1 MNKEFIPY
9 KQALELKELGF
20 DEHCFGAYNM
30 QKEFDYCNHDEG
42 WDNASLEILREG
54 TTSTVDVLAPL
65 YQQAFRWFR
74 EKHDWPIEAW
84 IQPYL
89 SQDHR
94 RYDATL
100 WTRGEFIELGIFDT
114 YEEAELACLKKL
126 IEIAKTNNMTQQTT
140 HIGDTNKMVTA
151 VEWLELVYHSQQGY
165 LSERDFKEAKQ
176 MEKEQRIKDYNA
188 GYVDAQCNHIN
199 DAENYA
205 NEQEYINDREIKD
218 YTIGPFGT
226 PEKL

>member
-1 MNKEFIPY
+1 
-9 KQALELKELGF
+9 
-20 DEHCFGAYNM
+20 M

-74 EKHDWPIEAW
+74 EKYEYYTELFVGDDKKFGFMITNFVIDGRVDSPISRG
-84 IQPYL
+84 YL
-89 SQDHR
+89 
-94 RYDATL
+94 
-100 WTRGEFIELGIFDT
+100 T

-151 VEWLELVYHSQQGY
+151 VEWIVKKIAFYGTDNFKTIFKEEIEQAKAMEIERRKEDFKIAYNQGY
-165 LSERDFKEAKQ
+165 L
-176 MEKEQRIKDYNA
+176 
-188 GYVDAQCNHIN
+188 DAQCNHIN

>member
-74 EKHDWPIEAW
+74 EKYEYYTELFVGDDKKFGFMITNFVIDGRVDSPISRG
-84 IQPYL
+84 YL
-89 SQDHR
+89 
-94 RYDATL
+94 
-100 WTRGEFIELGIFDT
+100 T

-151 VEWLELVYHSQQGY
+151 VEWLFNELDYILELYPSRSEKVKMFFKQAKAMEIERRKEDFKIAYNQGY
-165 LSERDFKEAKQ
+165 L
-176 MEKEQRIKDYNA
+176 
-188 GYVDAQCNHIN
+188 DAQCNHIN
-199 DAENYA
+199 DADNASNEYNYL
-205 NEQEYINDREIKD
+205 NQSE
-218 YTIGPFGT
+218 
-226 PEKL
+226 